1 MIKMQLFGFA
11 LRWLASSIGMYF
23 CLTYLGS
30 ISPTEIPI
38 LETHAWMLY
47 AAAGLIFS
55 IINSV
60 VKPLLKVFAL
70 PLAIL
75 TLGLSTLIINVAMV
89 WLTIYLLPGVSMD
102 FWGIAI
108 TSVVLSV
115 INSVLNFL
123 IK

>member
-1 MIKMQLFGFA
+1 MIKLQLFAFI
-11 LRWLASSIGMYF
+11 LRWLASSIGMFF
-23 CLTYLGS
+23 CITYLGS
-30 ISPTEIPI
+30 ISSEVTIMQ
-38 LETHAWMLY
+38 THGWMLY
-47 AAAGLIFS
+47 AGAGLIFS
-55 IINSV
+55 LINSV

-75 TLGLSTLIINVAMV
+75 TFGLSTFILNIAMV

-108 TSVVLSV
+108 TSVVLST
-115 INSVLNFL
+115 INSILNVL

>member
-1 MIKMQLFGFA
+1 MIKLQLFAFV
-11 LRWLASSIGMYF
+11 LRWLASSIGMFF

-30 ISPTEIPI
+30 INPEEVTV
-38 LETHAWMLY
+38 LQTHGWMLY

-55 IINSV
+55 LINSIL
-60 VKPLLKVFAL
+60 KPLLKVFAL
-70 PLAIL
+70 PLAII
-75 TLGLSTLIINVAMV
+75 TLGLSTIILNVAMV

-108 TSVVLSV
+108 TSIILSA
-115 INSVLNFL
+115 INSILNFL

>member
-1 MIKMQLFGFA
+1 MIKLQLFGFA
-11 LRWLASSIGMYF
+11 LRWLASSIGMFF
-23 CLTYLGS
+23 CLTYLGT
-30 ISPTEIPI
+30 ISPEDVTI
-38 LETHAWMLY
+38 LQTHGWILY

-55 IINSV
+55 LINSIA
-60 VKPLLKVFAL
+60 KPLLKVFAL

-75 TLGLSTLIINVAMV
+75 TLGLSTLILNIAMV

-108 TSVVLSV
+108 TSVALSA
-115 INSVLNFL
+115 INSILNFL

>member
-1 MIKMQLFGFA
+1 MIKLQLFAFA
-11 LRWLASSIGMYF
+11 LRWLASSIGMFF
-23 CLTYLGS
+23 CLTYLGT
-30 ISPTEIPI
+30 IGPEVTVMQ
-38 LETHAWMLY
+38 THGWMLY

-55 IINSV
+55 LINSI
-60 VKPLLKVFAL
+60 VKPLVKVFAL

-75 TLGLSTLIINVAMV
+75 TLGLSTLILNVAMV

-108 TSVVLSV
+108 TSVVMSV
-115 INSVLNFL
+115 INSILNFL

>member
-1 MIKMQLFGFA
+1 MIKLQLFAFV
-11 LRWLASSIGMYF
+11 LRWLASSIGMFF

-30 ISPTEIPI
+30 INPEEVTI
-38 LETHAWMLY
+38 LQTHGWMLY

-55 IINSV
+55 LINSI
-60 VKPLLKVFAL
+60 VKPLIKVFAL

-75 TLGLSTLIINVAMV
+75 TLGLSTLILNVAMV
-89 WLTIYLLPGVSMD
+89 WLTIYLLPGVNMD

-108 TSVVLSV
+108 TSVVMSV
-115 INSVLNFL
+115 INSILNFL

>member
-1 MIKMQLFGFA
+1 MIKLQVFAFA
-11 LRWLASSIGMYF
+11 LRWLASSIGMFF
-23 CLTYLGS
+23 CLTYLAT
-30 ISPTEIPI
+30 ISSEVTI
-38 LETHAWMLY
+38 LETHGWMLY

-55 IINSV
+55 VINSI

-75 TLGLSTLIINVAMV
+75 TLGLSTFILNIAMV

-102 FWGIAI
+102 LWGIAI
-108 TSVVLSV
+108 TSVVMSL
-115 INSVLNFL
+115 INSILNFL